1 MIWWMERRAAETD
14 GGELISWELVHLWLS
29 ADTWSAGLK
38 YNCHSQ
44 RTISGLGEALQWKM
58 LVCQWVQLFRLR
70 LRLSLQL
77 LDGLLIGSSTTRLTV
92 FWFWGLKCLDIYW
105 IEYHE
110 PLKFFTFPK
119 KFPTAYCSVG
129 VISEKKK
136 RNVHTLHN
144 LIVFKS
150 FTSQMSLKHLSR
162 MRATKQPQQQQHC
175 GNSGYLTFD

>member
-1 MIWWMERRAAETD
+1 MIWWMERRRAAETD

-58 LVCQWVQLFRLR
+58 LVCQWVQLFRLSIFTVIR
-70 LRLSLQL
+70 WTADWEQHHQVDSFLVLGVKMSWHL
-77 LDGLLIGSSTTRLTV
+77 LDRISWTFEAIHVPQEIPHSLLFCGCDK
-92 FWFWGLKCLDIYW
+92 W
-105 IEYHE
+105 
-110 PLKFFTFPK
+110 
-119 KFPTAYCSVG
+119 
-129 VISEKKK
+129 KKK